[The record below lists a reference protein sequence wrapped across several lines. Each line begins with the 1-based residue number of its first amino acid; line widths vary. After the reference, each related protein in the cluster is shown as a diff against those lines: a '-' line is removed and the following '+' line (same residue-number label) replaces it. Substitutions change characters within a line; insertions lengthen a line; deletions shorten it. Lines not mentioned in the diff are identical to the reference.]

1 MDGGHGT
8 KPKTMCGIAGFTHL
22 NRFVAR
28 DVMRKAIS
36 LLSHRGPDDQGTYF
50 SPNCSIG
57 ATRLKIIDLHS
68 GRQPM
73 YDESG
78 NTVLAFNGEIYN
90 YVELREELERL
101 GHGFTSCSDTEV
113 VLHAFLEWDTDSFS
127 RLRGMFAIA
136 LWSELENRLILA
148 RDRLGIK
155 PLYICRRMPDI
166 YFASELKAI
175 LVHPEI
181 DRRLSMEGLNLFLTM
196 NYVAGKHT
204 LVEGIEKLTPGSW
217 LEWRAGKV
225 REEIFWKLRLEPQ
238 EEWTL
243 AGARSELDR
252 LMRSSVREH
261 LVADVPVGIWLSG
274 GLDSSALLHYAAEES
289 LRPLQTFSITFRGR
303 SFDESRYIRQISE
316 HYGTEHHELDL
327 NPQSDLRE
335 AIEDLTSY
343 ADEPCADSGALPVWF
358 LSRLTK
364 QHVRVAL
371 SGDGA
376 DELFGGYATFTAD
389 RIARYL
395 RRLHPTL
402 LRAAVTSLRAWPV
415 SNEKVGM
422 EYCVK
427 RLFAGSL
434 MPEDEAHVYWN
445 GTFSHSERSAFFPGT
460 DEKPLLDLFRNSRS
474 GTESSNSLAPF
485 FKFDQN
491 YYLTDDILCKVDRM
505 SMAHSVEVR
514 PPFLDHRIVEF
525 SASLPDSLKILGL
538 QQKRVLRELMKNR
551 LPASIVKRKKIGFD
565 IPTHDWFRG
574 ILRPL
579 LIETLTPKAVSDS
592 GLFRWE
598 AIDSLI
604 RAHLD
609 RRTNLGF
616 HLWGLVTLFLW
627 MARWKI
633 EPAGGRESVEKCVSV
648 GRAS

>member
-1 MDGGHGT
+1 
-8 KPKTMCGIAGFTHL
+8 MCGIAGFTHR

-28 DVMRKAIS
+28 HTIQKAIG
-36 LLSHRGPDDQGTYF
+36 LLSHRGPDDQSTHF

-57 ATRLKIIDLHS
+57 AARLKIIDLRS

-73 YDESG
+73 VDQSG

-101 GHGFTSCSDTEV
+101 GHRFLSSSDTEV

-136 LWSELENRLILA
+136 LWSELEDRLILA

-155 PLYICRRMPDI
+155 PLYICRRRSDI

-175 LVHPEI
+175 LGHPEI
-181 DRRLSMEGLNLFLTM
+181 DRRVSLEGLNLFLTM
-196 NYVAGKHT
+196 NYVPGKHT
-204 LVEGIEKLTPGSW
+204 LVEGIDKLTPGSW
-217 LEWRAGKV
+217 LEWRAGEV
-225 REEIFWKLRLEPQ
+225 REEVFWKLRMEPR
-238 EEWTL
+238 EDWTV
-243 AGARSELDR
+243 ARARGELDR
-252 LMRSSVREH
+252 LMRRSVREQ

-274 GLDSSALLHYAAEES
+274 GLDSSTVLHYAAEES
-289 LRPLQTFSITFRGR
+289 LQPLQTFSITFRGR
-303 SFDESRYIRQISE
+303 RFDESRYIRQIAE

-335 AIEDLTSY
+335 AIEHLTYY
-343 ADEPCADSGALPVWF
+343 ADEPCADSSALPVWF

-364 QHVRVAL
+364 QHARVAL
-371 SGDGA
+371 TGDGA
-376 DELFGGYATFTAD
+376 DELFGGYATYTAD

-395 RRLHPTL
+395 RRLHPSL
-402 LRAAVTSLRAWPV
+402 LRAAVRSLRAWPV

-445 GTFSHSERSAFFPGT
+445 GTFSHSERSALFSGT
-460 DEKPLLDLFRNSRS
+460 NDKPLLDLFRNSRS

-485 FKFDQN
+485 FNFDQN

-525 SASLPDSLKILGL
+525 SASLPDSLKIKGL

-551 LPASIVKRKKIGFD
+551 LPAPIVNREKVGFD
-565 IPTHDWFRG
+565 IPTHDWFRS

-579 LIETLTPKAVSDS
+579 LFETLTRKAVRET
-592 GLFRWE
+592 GIFEWRT
-598 AIDSLI
+598 IDSLVH
-604 RAHLD
+604 AHLD
-609 RRTNLGF
+609 RRANLGF
-616 HLWGLVTLFLW
+616 HLWGLVTFFQW
-627 MARWKI
+627 MKRWKV
-633 EPAGGRESVEKCVSV
+633 EFAGGRESLRKRLSIC
-648 GRAS
+648 RAS

>member
-1 MDGGHGT
+1 
-8 KPKTMCGIAGFTHL
+8 MCGIAGFTHL
-22 NRFVAR
+22 NRVPRR
-28 DVMRKAIS
+28 DAVRKAIS
-36 LLSHRGPDDQGTYF
+36 LLSHRGPDEQSIHI

-57 ATRLKIIDLHS
+57 AARLKIIDLQS

-73 YDESG
+73 YEESG

-90 YVELREELERL
+90 YVELREELKRL
-101 GHGFTSCSDTEV
+101 GHRFVSHSDTEV

-136 LWSELENRLILA
+136 LWSELENRLVLA

-155 PLYICRRMPDI
+155 PLYICRRRSDI

-175 LVHPEI
+175 IVHPEI
-181 DRRLSMEGLNLFLTM
+181 DRRLSGEGLTLFLTM
-196 NYVAGKHT
+196 NYVPGKHT

-217 LEWRAGKV
+217 LEWRAGEV
-225 REEIFWKLRLEPQ
+225 REEVFWKLRMEPR

-243 AGARSELDR
+243 AEARNELDR
-252 LMRSSVREH
+252 LMRGAIREH

-274 GLDSSALLHYAAEES
+274 GLDSSAVLHYAAEES
-289 LRPLQTFSITFRGR
+289 SQQLQTFSITFRGR
-303 SFDESRYIRQISE
+303 SFDESRYIHQIAA

-327 NPQSDLRE
+327 NPESDLLE
-335 AIEDLTSY
+335 AVEDLTYY
-343 ADEPCADSGALPVWF
+343 ADEPCADSSALPVWF

-376 DELFGGYATFTAD
+376 DELFGGYATYMAD

-395 RRLHPTL
+395 RWLHPSL
-402 LRAAVTSLRAWPV
+402 LRAAVRSLKAWPV
-415 SNEKVGM
+415 SDEKVGM

-434 MPEDEAHVYWN
+434 MQEDEAHVYWN
-445 GTFSHSERSAFFPGT
+445 GTFSRSERSALFPEA
-460 DEKPLLDLFRNSRS
+460 DEQPLLDLFHNSHSR
-474 GTESSNSLAPF
+474 TEKSKSLAPF
-485 FKFDQN
+485 FNFDQN

-514 PPFLDHRIVEF
+514 PPFLDHRIAEF
-525 SASLPDSLKILGL
+525 SASLPDSLKIQGL

-551 LPASIVKRKKIGFD
+551 LPAATVKRKKIGFD

-579 LIETLTPKAVSDS
+579 LIETLTPKAVRES

-609 RRTNLGF
+609 RRANLGF
-616 HLWGLVTLFLW
+616 HLWGLVTLFRW
-627 MARWKI
+627 MDRWKI
-633 EPAGGRESVEKCVSV
+633 EAAGERESVKTYVSI
-648 GRAS
+648 ASAR

>member
-1 MDGGHGT
+1 
-8 KPKTMCGIAGFTHL
+8 MCGIAGFTHL
-22 NRFVAR
+22 NRSVSR
-28 DVMRKAIS
+28 DIMQKAIR
-36 LLSHRGPDDQGTYF
+36 LLSHRGPDDQGTHF
-50 SPNCSIG
+50 SPNCSLG
-57 ATRLKIIDLHS
+57 AARLKIIDLLS

-73 YDESG
+73 YDGTG
-78 NTVLAFNGEIYN
+78 NTVIAFNGEIYN

-101 GHGFTSCSDTEV
+101 GHRFVSHSDTEV

-136 LWSELENRLILA
+136 LWSELENRLVLA

-155 PLYICRRMPDI
+155 PLYICHRRSDL

-181 DRRLSMEGLNLFLTM
+181 DRRLSAEGLNLFLTM
-196 NYVAGKHT
+196 NYVPGRHT

-225 REEIFWKLRLEPQ
+225 REEVFWKLRMEPRQ
-238 EEWTL
+238 EWTL
-243 AGARSELDR
+243 AGACNELDG
-252 LMRSSVREH
+252 LMRGAVREQ

-274 GLDSSALLHYAAEES
+274 GLDSSAVLHYAAEES
-289 LRPLQTFSITFRGR
+289 SRKLQTFSITFRGR

-327 NPQSDLRE
+327 NPQSDLHD
-335 AIEDLTSY
+335 AIEDLTY
-343 ADEPCADSGALPVWF
+343 YTDEPCADSGALPVWF
-358 LSRLTK
+358 LSRLTR
-364 QHVRVAL
+364 QHAPVAL

-376 DELFGGYATFTAD
+376 DELFGGYATYHAD

-395 RRLHPTL
+395 RRLHPGL
-402 LRAAVTSLRAWPV
+402 LRTAVRFLKAWPV
-415 SNEKVGM
+415 SDDKIGM

-445 GTFSHSERSAFFPGT
+445 GTFSHSERAALFPGT
-460 DEKPLLDLFRNSRS
+460 NEKPLHDLFENSRR
-474 GTESSNSLAPF
+474 GTEGSDSLAPF
-485 FKFDQN
+485 FNFDQN
-491 YYLTDDILCKVDRM
+491 YYLTDDILTKVDRM

-514 PPFLDHRIVEF
+514 PPFLDHRIAEF
-525 SASLPDSLKILGL
+525 SASLPDSLKMQGL

-551 LPASIVKRKKIGFD
+551 LPASVLKRKKIGFD

-579 LIETLTPKAVSDS
+579 LIETLTPRAVSES

-609 RRTNLGF
+609 RRANLGF
-616 HLWGLVTLFLW
+616 HLWGLVTLFRW
-627 MARWKI
+627 MDCWKI
-633 EPAGGRESVEKCVSV
+633 EPANRDHSVEHCISVS
-648 GRAS
+648 GAG

>member
-1 MDGGHGT
+1 
-8 KPKTMCGIAGFTHL
+8 MCGIAGFTHL
-22 NRFVAR
+22 NRSVAR
-28 DVMRKAIS
+28 NTIGKAIS
-36 LLSHRGPDDQGTYF
+36 LLSHRGPDDLGTHF

-57 ATRLKIIDLHS
+57 ATRLKIIDFLD

-73 YDESG
+73 YDEYG

-90 YVELREELERL
+90 HAELREQLERL
-101 GHGFTSCSDTEV
+101 GHRFVSHSDTEV
-113 VLHAFLEWDTDSFS
+113 VLRAFLEWDTDSFQ

-136 LWSELENRLILA
+136 LWSELENRLVLA
-148 RDRLGIK
+148 RDRFGIK
-155 PLYICRRMPDI
+155 PLYICRRRSDI

-181 DRRLSMEGLNLFLTM
+181 DRRLSPEGLNLFLTM
-196 NYVAGKHT
+196 NYVPGKHT

-225 REEIFWKLRLEPQ
+225 REEVFWKLRMDPQ
-238 EEWTL
+238 EDWTL
-243 AGARSELDR
+243 AEARNELDG
-252 LMRSSVREH
+252 LMRRAVREH
-261 LVADVPVGIWLSG
+261 LIADVPVGIWLSG
-274 GLDSSALLHYAAEES
+274 GLDSSTVLHYAAEES
-289 LRPLQTFSITFRGR
+289 SRPLQTFSITFRGR
-303 SFDESRYIRQISE
+303 SFDETPYIRKIAE

-335 AIEDLTSY
+335 AIEDLTYY
-343 ADEPCADSGALPVWF
+343 ADEPCADSSALPIWF

-376 DELFGGYATFTAD
+376 DEIFGGYATYTAD

-395 RRLHPTL
+395 RRLPPSL
-402 LRAAVTSLRAWPV
+402 LRAAGRTLNAWPV
-415 SNEKVGM
+415 SDEKIGL

-434 MPEDEAHVYWN
+434 MPEDDAHVYWN
-445 GTFSHSERSAFFPGT
+445 GTFSCSERSALLAEPDG
-460 DEKPLLDLFRNSRS
+460 KPLLDLFRNTRS
-474 GTESSNSLAPF
+474 GMEDSNSLAPF
-485 FKFDQN
+485 FNFDQN
-491 YYLTDDILCKVDRM
+491 YYLTDDILSKVDRM

-514 PPFLDHRIVEF
+514 PPFLDHRIAEF
-525 SASLPDSLKILGL
+525 SASLPDSLKIQGL

-579 LIETLTPKAVSDS
+579 LLETLTPKAVSES
-592 GLFRWE
+592 GIFRWE
-598 AIDSLI
+598 TIDSLI
-604 RAHLD
+604 TAHLN
-609 RRTNLGF
+609 RRANLGF
-616 HLWGLVTLFLW
+616 HLWGLVTLFRW
-627 MARWKI
+627 MDRWKI
-633 EPAGGRESVEKCVSV
+633 ETAASDERVEICASVS
-648 GRAS
+648 AAD

>member
-1 MDGGHGT
+1 
-8 KPKTMCGIAGFTHL
+8 MCGIAGFTHR
-22 NRFVAR
+22 NQFVTR
-28 DVMRKAIS
+28 HTIQKAIS
-36 LLSHRGPDDQGTYF
+36 LLSHRGPDDQGTHF
-50 SPNCSIG
+50 SPHCSIG
-57 ATRLKIIDLHS
+57 AARLKIVDLRA

-101 GHGFTSCSDTEV
+101 GHRFISHSDTEV

-136 LWSELENRLILA
+136 LWSELEDRLILA

-155 PLYICRRMPDI
+155 PLYICRRRSDI

-181 DRRLSMEGLNLFLTM
+181 DRRLSMDGLNLFLTM
-196 NYVAGKHT
+196 NYVPGKHT
-204 LVEGIEKLTPGSW
+204 LVEGIDKLTPGSW

-225 REEIFWKLRLEPQ
+225 REEVFWKLRMEPR

-252 LMRSSVREH
+252 LMRRSVREH
-261 LVADVPVGIWLSG
+261 LVADVPAGIWLSG
-274 GLDSSALLHYAAEES
+274 GLDSSAMLHYAAEES
-289 LRPLQTFSITFRGR
+289 LQPLRTFSITFRGR
-303 SFDESRYIRQISE
+303 SFDESRYIRQIAE

-327 NPQSDLRE
+327 NPQSDLRD
-335 AIEDLTSY
+335 AIEDLTYY
-343 ADEPCADSGALPVWF
+343 ADEPCADSSALPVWF

-364 QHVRVAL
+364 QQHVRVAL
-371 SGDGA
+371 TGDGA
-376 DELFGGYATFTAD
+376 DELFGGYATYTAD

-395 RRLHPTL
+395 RRLHPSL
-402 LRAAVTSLRAWPV
+402 LRAAATSLRAWPV

-445 GTFSHSERSAFFPGT
+445 GTFSHSERSALFSET

-474 GTESSNSLAPF
+474 GTEHSNSLASF
-485 FKFDQN
+485 FNFDQN

-525 SASLPDSLKILGL
+525 SASLPDSLKIKGL

-551 LPASIVKRKKIGFD
+551 LPAPIVNRKKIGFD

-579 LIETLTPKAVSDS
+579 LFETLTRKAVSES
-592 GLFRWE
+592 GIFEWKT
-598 AIDSLI
+598 IDSLVHSHLNR
-604 RAHLD
+604 RA
-609 RRTNLGF
+609 NLGF
-616 HLWGLVTLFLW
+616 HLWGLVTFFQW
-627 MARWKI
+627 MKRWKV
-633 EPAGGRESVEKCVSV
+633 EFAGGKEGFRKCVSI